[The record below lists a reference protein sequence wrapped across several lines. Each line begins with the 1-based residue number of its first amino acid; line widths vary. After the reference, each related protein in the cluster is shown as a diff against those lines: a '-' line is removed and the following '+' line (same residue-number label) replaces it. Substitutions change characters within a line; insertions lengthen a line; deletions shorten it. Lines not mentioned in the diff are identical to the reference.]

1 MKRGKSGKTVLS
13 VAGAALLAVF
23 FLAYAYLPRT
33 APHLFNSPDEMSNH
47 YFSTLFSDS
56 GELWRFESINLYA
69 DGRMH
74 PRSVRVVDLFLVPG
88 GFIGM
93 PVLFGSIAKVFGDG
107 IIVYLTPL
115 FSLLAVIAWG
125 ALVGA
130 IFSAGGKPDGKT
142 MFTPE
147 GLKVGLVASLLLLS
161 NPAWWYTTART
172 MMPNVL
178 FVSLLLIGATA
189 YLVRPVN
196 SVFRRKGGD
205 ASSRL
210 RILDFVIAGVCLSF
224 AVAVRPS
231 ELPWLLMSAAVV
243 GVIYRKTIPVL
254 GSVITAV
261 SGAVTAAPLLLLHYS
276 AYGSVFSSGYGEALG
291 SIPAEIASG
300 GLGMR
305 LLGPLQPYLFPLG
318 FAPHTALQNFFT
330 YGVGFF
336 WWWSAAVI
344 VGAVVLLTHR
354 DGVPSRLAPHG
365 HLVNVNGVQ
374 PNGGTGS
381 RYRISD
387 SRAGKKEARRSVRA
401 LGGVAAVT
409 SVWLILFYGSW
420 IVQDNPDPDAI
431 TIGSSYFRYWLPL
444 FVLSTVVV
452 SRAIVVIADRL
463 KGRVRA
469 SFVPAVVTVFAM
481 TSAYVV
487 FTSPQEGLFAVRENL
502 IRYEA
507 EISVV
512 LAETEEDALIVVDRA
527 DKLLFPARRVMYPLR
542 DDGTYATLG
551 RLKETAPL
559 YYFGITLPEED
570 VAYLRDVRLAPLG
583 LSLEHVVS
591 FTEES
596 LYRFTP
602 VTEKE

>member
-1 MKRGKSGKTVLS
+1 MKRGRSGKTVLS
-13 VAGAALLAVF
+13 VAGIALLAVF

-47 YFSTLFSDS
+47 YFSTIFSDS

-74 PRSVRVVDLFLVPG
+74 PRSMKVVDLFLVPG

-93 PVLFGSIAKVFGDG
+93 PVLFGSIARVFGDG
-107 IIVYLTPL
+107 VIIYLTPL
-115 FSLLAVIAWG
+115 FALLAVIAWG

-130 IFSAGGKPDGKT
+130 IFSAGGKPGRKT
-142 MFTPE
+142 TFTPE
-147 GLKVGLVASLLLLS
+147 GVKVGLVASLLLLS
-161 NPAWWYTTART
+161 NPVWWYTAART

-178 FVSLLLIGATA
+178 FVSLLLFGVTL
-189 YLVRPVN
+189 YLVRPIDRI
-196 SVFRRKGGD
+196 FLWKD
-205 ASSRL
+205 TAAHSRH
-210 RILDFVIAGVCLSF
+210 RILDFLIAGVCLSL

-231 ELPWLLMSAAVV
+231 ELPWLLMSAVVV

-254 GSVITAV
+254 GSLITAV
-261 SGAVTAAPLLLLHYS
+261 GGAVTAAPLLLLHYS
-276 AYGSVFSSGYGEALG
+276 AYGSIFSSGYGETLG
-291 SIPAEIASG
+291 NIPVEIASG

-330 YGVGFF
+330 YGIGFF

-344 VGAVVLLTHR
+344 VGAVILLMQRYGVL
-354 DGVPSRLAPHG
+354 
-365 HLVNVNGVQ
+365 
-374 PNGGTGS
+374 
-381 RYRISD
+381 
-387 SRAGKKEARRSVRA
+387 SRAGKKEVRRSVRA
-401 LGGVAAVT
+401 LGWVTAIT

-469 SFVPAVVTVFAM
+469 SFVPAVITVFAVM
-481 TSAYVV
+481 SAYAV
-487 FTSPQEGLFAVRENL
+487 FTSPQEGLFAIRENL

-551 RLKETAPL
+551 RLKESAPL

-583 LSLEHVVS
+583 LSVELVVS

-602 VTEKE
+602 VTDKE

>member
-1 MKRGKSGKTVLS
+1 MKRGRSGKAVLS
-13 VAGAALLAVF
+13 VTGIALLVVF
-23 FLAYAYLPRT
+23 FLAYSYLPRT

-56 GELWRFESINLYA
+56 GELWWFDSINLYA

-74 PRSVRVVDLFLVPG
+74 PRSMRVVDLFLVPG

-107 IIVYLTPL
+107 VIVYLTPL

-125 ALVGA
+125 ALVSA
-130 IFSAGGKPDGKT
+130 IFSVGRKPDGKT

-147 GLKVGLVASLLLLS
+147 GLKIGVVASSLLLS

-178 FVSLLLIGATA
+178 FLSLLLIGTTA
-189 YLVRPVN
+189 YLVRPVDRI
-196 SVFRRKGGD
+196 FRWKDGAAHSGH
-205 ASSRL
+205 
-210 RILDFVIAGVCLSF
+210 RILDFIIAGVCLSL
-224 AVAVRPS
+224 AVAVRPA
-231 ELPWLLMSAAVV
+231 ELPWLLMSAVVV
-243 GVIYRKTIPVL
+243 GVIYRKTIPVF
-254 GSVITAV
+254 GSFIAAV
-261 SGAVTAAPLLLLHYS
+261 SGAVTAAPMLLLHYS
-276 AYGSVFSSGYGEALG
+276 AYGSVFSSGYGGTLG
-291 SIPAEIASG
+291 SIPVEIASG
-300 GLGMR
+300 GLGIR

-318 FAPHTALQNFFT
+318 FAPYTALQNFFT
-330 YGVGFF
+330 YGIGFF

-344 VGAVVLLTHR
+344 IGAVVLLTQR
-354 DGVPSRLAPHG
+354 DA
-365 HLVNVNGVQ
+365 
-374 PNGGTGS
+374 
-381 RYRISD
+381 
-387 SRAGKKEARRSVRA
+387 KKEVRRSVRA
-401 LGGVAAVT
+401 LGWVTAVI

-420 IVQDNPDPDAI
+420 IVQDNPDPNAI

-444 FVLSTVVV
+444 FVLSTAVV
-452 SRAIVVIADRL
+452 SRALVAIADRL

-481 TSAYVV
+481 TSAYAV
-487 FTSPQEGLFAVRENL
+487 FTSPQEGLFAIRENL

-527 DKLLFPARRVMYPLR
+527 DKLLFPARRVMHPLR

-551 RLKETAPL
+551 RLKETVPL

-570 VAYLRDVRLAPLG
+570 MAYLRDVRLAPLG
-583 LSLEHVVS
+583 LSVELVVS
-591 FTEES
+591 FTVES

-602 VTEKE
+602 VIEKE